1 MSVAKALRD
10 KARQHGVSTGDLA
23 TELIRRQ
30 LAAA

>member
-1 MSVAKALRD
+1 MRHVD